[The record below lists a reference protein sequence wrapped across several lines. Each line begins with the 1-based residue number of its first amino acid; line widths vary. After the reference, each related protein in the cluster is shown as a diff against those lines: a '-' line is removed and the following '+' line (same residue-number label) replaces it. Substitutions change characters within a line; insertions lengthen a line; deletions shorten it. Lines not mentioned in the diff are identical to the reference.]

1 MEADS
6 SEEIG
11 GRRPWLLSSARAHR
25 RFAIGMLVAKVT
37 GPSGRFEAPRW
48 VRCRHSAS
56 WRF

>member
-25 RFAIGMLVAKVT
+25 RFAIGMLVAKSHRSFR
-37 GPSGRFEAPRW
+37 PF
-48 VRCRHSAS
+48 
-56 WRF
+56 